1 MIFIE
6 APRPPPMSSS
16 KFRCVLGA
24 LTLCMRECGP
34 KQFDVRVVARSASCS
49 AFEHALI
56 IRPGTMLKLTR
67 RRSRAR
73 FVQAKV
79 FVPRLQYRGR
89 FVAGGVL
96 EIM

>member
-1 MIFIE
+1 M
-6 APRPPPMSSS
+6 ADNP

-24 LTLCMRECGP
+24 LTLCMRERGP
-34 KQFDVRVVARSASCS
+34 KQFDVRVVARSAACSC
-49 AFEHALI
+49 FEHALI

-67 RRSRAR
+67 RRRPAR

-96 EIM
+96 EVV